1 LNPSE
6 SRQLLLDLTLEQIPT
21 LENFVPGDNNLELVA
36 RLRGMAEPSSFEA
49 VYLWGPTG
57 SGRSHLLAAVAG
69 LADGKRPCRLLHGGE
84 IESDLAIAPG
94 ALLII
99 DDVEELGEA
108 AQGALFRTF
117 NAARLAGLALLLSG
131 SHPPVQLGLRE
142 DLRTRISQTLIYAVK
157 ALSDDEKSA
166 ALQRHALMR
175 GMRLDDG
182 LLQYLLRRGRRDLP
196 SLLAVIEALDQA
208 SLERQRPATVPLL
221 REIMQN
227 PLPLDDQ

>member
-6 SRQLLLDLTLEQIPT
+6 SRQLLLDLALEQIPT

-36 RLRGMAEPSSFEA
+36 RLRGMAEPSSFDA
-49 VYLWGPTG
+49 VYLWGPAG
-57 SGRSHLLAAVAG
+57 CGRSHLLAAVAG

-84 IESDLAIAPG
+84 IEYDLAIAPG
-94 ALLII
+94 GLLII

-108 AQGALFRTF
+108 AQGAVFRTF
-117 NAARLAGLALLLSG
+117 NAARLAGLSILLAG
-131 SHPPVQLGLRE
+131 SQPPVQLGLRE
-142 DLRTRISQTLIYAVK
+142 DLRTRIGQTLIYEVK

-196 SLLAVIEALDQA
+196 SLLAVIDALDQA